1 MSHVIADNFKRSKF
15 VYAIA
20 SRDLEFAIDLVQ
32 KYGGLDIH
40 IPHWDSIKAKADLAE
55 RNASIVSQKQKLVGN
70 KRLAKQY
77 GISTRHVRRIC
88 SSLLPHLGG

>member
-20 SRDLEFAIDLVQ
+20 SRDLDFAIDLVQ

-70 KRLAKQY
+70 KRLAK
-77 GISTRHVRRIC
+77 
-88 SSLLPHLGG
+88 

>member
-20 SRDLEFAIDLVQ
+20 SRDLDFAIDLVQ

-40 IPHWDSIKAKADLAE
+40 IPDWDSIKAKADLAE

-77 GISTRHVRRIC
+77 GISTRHIRRIC

>member
-15 VYAIA
+15 IHTIA
-20 SRDLEFAIDLVQ
+20 NKDLDFAIDLVQ
-32 KYGGLDIH
+32 EYGGLSIH

-55 RNASIVSQKQKLVGN
+55 RNANIVSQKQKLVGN

-77 GISTRHVRRIC
+77 GISIRHVRRIC

>member
-20 SRDLEFAIDLVQ
+20 SRDLDFAIDLVQ

-77 GISTRHVRRIC
+77 GISTRHIRRIC

>member
-15 VYAIA
+15 VHAIA
-20 SRDLEFAIDLVQ
+20 NRDLDFAIDLVR
-32 KYGGLDIH
+32 KYGGLNIH

>member
-77 GISTRHVRRIC
+77 GISTRHIRRIC